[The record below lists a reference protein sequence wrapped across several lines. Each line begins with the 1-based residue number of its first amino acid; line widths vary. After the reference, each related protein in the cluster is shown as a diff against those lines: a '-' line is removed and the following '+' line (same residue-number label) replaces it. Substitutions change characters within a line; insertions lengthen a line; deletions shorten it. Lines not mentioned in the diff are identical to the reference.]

1 MVRSSEIRAQH
12 DDPDSLEE
20 QILRLATEGKIEAA
34 AAVAIRRQQA
44 KGLPITFLRGDAII
58 KQYPDGREEVL
69 GILARRPHWT
79 PRHTL
84 ATNNG

>member
-1 MVRSSEIRAQH
+1 MVRASEVRSQ
-12 DDPDSLEE
+12 DEDPNSLEE
-20 QILRLATEGKIEAA
+20 QILRLAAEGKIEAA
-34 AAVAIRRQQA
+34 AADAIRRQKA

-58 KQYPDGREEVL
+58 KQYADGREEVL
-69 GILARRPHWT
+69 GIIARRPHWT